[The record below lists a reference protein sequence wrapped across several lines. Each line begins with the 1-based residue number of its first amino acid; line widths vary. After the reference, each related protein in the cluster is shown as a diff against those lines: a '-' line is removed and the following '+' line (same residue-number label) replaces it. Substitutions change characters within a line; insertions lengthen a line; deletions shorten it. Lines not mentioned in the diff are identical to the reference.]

1 MLAFGYALRAHNP
14 FLGYE
19 GDFDEAAASCFK
31 TAAVFGVLA
40 GVSFGSFVVSAV
52 RSKMGHGTSSSAPI
66 TPGSGYQA
74 V

>member
-1 MLAFGYALRAHNP
+1 MLAFGFALRAHNP
-14 FLGYE
+14 FLGYHG

-40 GVSFGSFVVSAV
+40 GLSAVAFVAGAV
-52 RSKMGHGTSSSAPI
+52 RSKMGPPAPVAR
-66 TPGSGYQA
+66 GDYQA